1 MDETSPV
8 YQNFLNKMR
17 FSRPIRESTRRVSA
31 SKFLQRDDAASA
43 KMSLPSTVRN
53 IDKKITDIT
62 LLVTSI
68 SETLKAQEKLD
79 LDILKY
85 ERERTERRRR
95 RKRERDMEKKK
106 KPFGMFQGMVDSI
119 TQPVKSM
126 LDSVLGYLF
135 NIITGKFVL
144 GLIDFF
150 GNPKNVDRLLSI
162 FKFLNNNLPLIATT
176 VGVLATTIAGILGLM
191 AVKFIPALIASTLGM
206 IKANP
211 LAGLLALGS
220 GIAITSLMNTGGDDE
235 PTGDQPNMGKGL
247 IPVQQFNNQSSQTN
261 VELSGGG
268 KVPGGGD
275 RDTVPAKLT
284 PGEFVMSKGAV
295 EKYGSNTFAAMNAA
309 GGGTNVPILNV
320 GGQRIGFSGG
330 GEATRNMLN
339 IKSNPKVG
347 NITPPPQFEM
357 PDMNMNMNN
366 DQPTTLNTETNSNI
380 AAINNDIVIPNI
392 HILDGDDDVKDTLG
406 IVEAFA

>member
-17 FSRPIRESTRRVSA
+17 FSRPISESTRRVSA

-95 RKRERDMEKKK
+95 RKRERDIEKKK
-106 KPFGMFQGMVDSI
+106 KPFGIFQGMVDSI
-119 TQPVKSM
+119 TQPMKSM

-176 VGVLATTIAGILGLM
+176 VGVVATTIAGILGLM
-191 AVKFIPALIASTLGM
+191 AVKFIPTLIASTLAM

-220 GIAITSLMNTGGDDE
+220 GMAITSLMNTGGDDE
-235 PTGDQPNMGKGL
+235 TIGDQPNMGEGL
-247 IPVQQFNNQSSQTN
+247 IPIQQFNNQSSQTN
-261 VELSGGG
+261 LEMSGGG
-268 KVPGGGD
+268 KVPGSGD

-295 EKYGSNTFAAMNAA
+295 EKYGSNTLAAMNAA

-347 NITPPPQFEM
+347 NITPPVQFEM
-357 PDMNMNMNN
+357 PDMSMNN
-366 DQPTTLNTETNSNI
+366 VESTNLNTQTNNNV

-392 HILDGDDDVKDTLG
+392 HILNGDDDVKDTLG

>member
-95 RKRERDMEKKK
+95 RKRERDIEKKK
-106 KPFGMFQGMVDSI
+106 KPFGIFQGMVDSI
-119 TQPVKSM
+119 TQPMKSM

-150 GNPKNVDRLLSI
+150 GNPKNVNRLLSI

-176 VGVLATTIAGILGLM
+176 VGVVATTIAGILGLM
-191 AVKFIPALIASTLGM
+191 AVKYIPALIASTLAM

-235 PTGDQPNMGKGL
+235 TIGDQPNMGEGL
-247 IPVQQFNNQSSQTN
+247 IPIQQFNNQSSQTN
-261 VELSGGG
+261 LEMSGGG
-268 KVPGGGD
+268 KVPGSGD

-295 EKYGSNTFAAMNAA
+295 EKYGSNTLAAMNAA

-347 NITPPPQFEM
+347 NITPPVQFEM
-357 PDMNMNMNN
+357 PDMSMNN
-366 DQPTTLNTETNSNI
+366 VESTNLNTQTNNNV

-392 HILDGDDDVKDTLG
+392 HILNGDDDVKDTLG

>member
-85 ERERTERRRR
+85 ERERNERRRR
-95 RKRERDMEKKK
+95 RNRERDIEKKK

-119 TQPVKSM
+119 TQPMKSM

-220 GIAITSLMNTGGDDE
+220 GAAITTLMNTGGGDDE
-235 PTGDQPNMGKGL
+235 TMGDQPNMGEGL
-247 IPVQQFNNQSSQTN
+247 IPIQQFNNQSLQTN
-261 VELSGGG
+261 LEMSGGG

-295 EKYGSNTFAAMNAA
+295 EKYGSNTLAAMNAA

-330 GEATRNMLN
+330 GEASRNMLN

-347 NITPPPQFEM
+347 NITPPVQFEM
-357 PDMNMNMNN
+357 PDMSMNN
-366 DQPTTLNTETNSNI
+366 VESTTLNTQTNNNV

>member
-95 RKRERDMEKKK
+95 RKRERDIEKKK
-106 KPFGMFQGMVDSI
+106 KPFGIFQGAVDSI

-150 GNPKNVDRLLSI
+150 GNPKNVNRLLSI

-176 VGVLATTIAGILGLM
+176 VGVVATTIAGILGLM
-191 AVKFIPALIASTLGM
+191 AVKYIPALIASTLAM

-220 GIAITSLMNTGGDDE
+220 GIAITSLMNTGGDNE
-235 PTGDQPNMGKGL
+235 TIGDQPNMGEGL
-247 IPVQQFNNQSSQTN
+247 IPIQQFNNQSSQTN
-261 VELSGGG
+261 LEMSGGG
-268 KVPGGGD
+268 KVPGSGD

-295 EKYGSNTFAAMNAA
+295 EKYGSNTLAAMNAA

-347 NITPPPQFEM
+347 NITPPVQFEM
-357 PDMNMNMNN
+357 PDMSMNN
-366 DQPTTLNTETNSNI
+366 VESTNLNTQTNNNV

>member
-17 FSRPIRESTRRVSA
+17 FSRPISESTRRVSA

-95 RKRERDMEKKK
+95 RKRERDIEKKK
-106 KPFGMFQGMVDSI
+106 KPFGIFQGMVDSI
-119 TQPVKSM
+119 TQPMKSM

-150 GNPKNVDRLLSI
+150 GNPKNVNRLLSI

-176 VGVLATTIAGILGLM
+176 VGVVATTIAGILGLM
-191 AVKFIPALIASTLGM
+191 AVKFIPTLIASTLAM

-235 PTGDQPNMGKGL
+235 TIGDQPNMGEGL
-247 IPVQQFNNQSSQTN
+247 IPIQQFNNQSSQTN
-261 VELSGGG
+261 LEMSGGG
-268 KVPGGGD
+268 KVPGSGD

-295 EKYGSNTFAAMNAA
+295 EKYGSNTLAAMNAA

-347 NITPPPQFEM
+347 NITPPVQFEM
-357 PDMNMNMNN
+357 PDMSMNN
-366 DQPTTLNTETNSNI
+366 VESTNLNTQTNNNV

-392 HILDGDDDVKDTLG
+392 HILNGDDDVKDTLG

>member
-95 RKRERDMEKKK
+95 RKRERNMEKKK
-106 KPFGMFQGMVDSI
+106 KPFGIFQGAVDSI
-119 TQPVKSM
+119 TRPIKSM

-220 GIAITSLMNTGGDDE
+220 GIAITSLMNTGGGDE

-247 IPVQQFNNQSSQTN
+247 IPIQQFNNQSSQTN
-261 VELSGGG
+261 FELSGGG

-295 EKYGSNTFAAMNAA
+295 EKYGSNTLAAMNAA

-320 GGQRIGFSGG
+320 GGERIAFSGG
-330 GEATRNMLN
+330 GEATRGMLN

-347 NITPPPQFEM
+347 NITPPIQFEM
-357 PDMNMNMNN
+357 PDMNMNNVES
-366 DQPTTLNTETNSNI
+366 TTLNTQTNNNV

>member
-17 FSRPIRESTRRVSA
+17 FSRPISESTRRVSA

-95 RKRERDMEKKK
+95 RKRERDIEKKK
-106 KPFGMFQGMVDSI
+106 KPFGIFQGMVDSI
-119 TQPVKSM
+119 TQPMKSM

-150 GNPKNVDRLLSI
+150 GNPKNVNRLLSI

-176 VGVLATTIAGILGLM
+176 VGVVATTIAGILGLM
-191 AVKFIPALIASTLGM
+191 AVKFIPTLIASTLAM

-220 GIAITSLMNTGGDDE
+220 GMAITSLMNTGGDDE
-235 PTGDQPNMGKGL
+235 TIGDQPNMGEGL
-247 IPVQQFNNQSSQTN
+247 IPIQQFNNQSSQTN
-261 VELSGGG
+261 LEMSGGG
-268 KVPGGGD
+268 KVPGSGD

-295 EKYGSNTFAAMNAA
+295 EKYGSNTLAAMNAA

-347 NITPPPQFEM
+347 NITPPVQFEM
-357 PDMNMNMNN
+357 PDMSMNN
-366 DQPTTLNTETNSNI
+366 VESTNLNTQTNNNV

-392 HILDGDDDVKDTLG
+392 HILNGDDDVKDTLG

>member
-79 LDILKY
+79 FDILKY

-95 RKRERDMEKKK
+95 RRRERDIEKKK
-106 KPFGMFQGMVDSI
+106 KPFGIFQGTVDSI
-119 TQPVKSM
+119 TQPMKSM

-220 GIAITSLMNTGGDDE
+220 GAAITTLMNTGGGDDE
-235 PTGDQPNMGKGL
+235 TMGDQPNMGEGL
-247 IPVQQFNNQSSQTN
+247 IPIQQFNNQSLQTN
-261 VELSGGG
+261 FEMSGGG

-295 EKYGSNTFAAMNAA
+295 EKYGSNTLAAMNAA

-320 GGQRIGFSGG
+320 GGERIAFSGG
-330 GEATRNMLN
+330 GEATRGMLN

-347 NITPPPQFEM
+347 NITPPIQFEM
-357 PDMNMNMNN
+357 PDMNMNNMES
-366 DQPTTLNTETNSNI
+366 TTLNTQTNNNV

>member
-17 FSRPIRESTRRVSA
+17 FSRPISESTRRVSA

-95 RKRERDMEKKK
+95 RKRERDIEKKK
-106 KPFGMFQGMVDSI
+106 KPFGIFQGMVDSI
-119 TQPVKSM
+119 TQPMKSM

-176 VGVLATTIAGILGLM
+176 VGVVATTIAGILGLM
-191 AVKFIPALIASTLGM
+191 AVKFIPALIASTLAM

-220 GIAITSLMNTGGDDE
+220 GIAITSLMNTGGGDD
-235 PTGDQPNMGKGL
+235 TIDDQPNMGEGL
-247 IPVQQFNNQSSQTN
+247 IPIQQFNNQSSQTN
-261 VELSGGG
+261 LEMSGGG
-268 KVPGGGD
+268 KVPGSGD

-295 EKYGSNTFAAMNAA
+295 EKYGSNTLAAMNAA

-347 NITPPPQFEM
+347 NITPPVQFEM
-357 PDMNMNMNN
+357 PDMSMNN
-366 DQPTTLNTETNSNI
+366 VESTTLNTQTNNNV

-392 HILDGDDDVKDTLG
+392 HILNGDDDVKDTLG

>member
-95 RKRERDMEKKK
+95 RKRERDIEKKK

-150 GNPKNVDRLLSI
+150 GNPKNVNRLLSI

-176 VGVLATTIAGILGLM
+176 VGVVATTIAGILGLI
-191 AVKFIPALIASTLGM
+191 AVKYIPALIASTLAM

-235 PTGDQPNMGKGL
+235 TIGDQPNMGEGL
-247 IPVQQFNNQSSQTN
+247 IPIQQFNNQSSQTN
-261 VELSGGG
+261 LEMSGGG
-268 KVPGGGD
+268 KVPGSGD

-295 EKYGSNTFAAMNAA
+295 EKYGSNTLAAMNAA

-339 IKSNPKVG
+339 FKSNPKVG
-347 NITPPPQFEM
+347 NITPPVQFEM
-357 PDMNMNMNN
+357 PDMSMNN
-366 DQPTTLNTETNSNI
+366 VESTNLNTQTNNNV

-392 HILDGDDDVKDTLG
+392 HILNGDDDVKDTLG

>member
-95 RKRERDMEKKK
+95 RKRERDIEKKK
-106 KPFGMFQGMVDSI
+106 KPFGIFQGMVDSI
-119 TQPVKSM
+119 TQPMKSM

-176 VGVLATTIAGILGLM
+176 VGVLATTIAGILGLV
-191 AVKFIPALIASTLGM
+191 AVKYIPALIASTLGM

-220 GIAITSLMNTGGDDE
+220 GIAITSLMNTGGGDDE
-235 PTGDQPNMGKGL
+235 SIGDQPNMGKGL
-247 IPVQQFNNQSSQTN
+247 IPIQQFNNQSSQTN
-261 VELSGGG
+261 LEMSGGG
-268 KVPGGGD
+268 KVPGSGD

-295 EKYGSNTFAAMNAA
+295 EKYGSNTLAAMNAA

-347 NITPPPQFEM
+347 NITPPVQFEM
-357 PDMNMNMNN
+357 PDMSMNN
-366 DQPTTLNTETNSNI
+366 VESTNLNTQTNNNV

-392 HILDGDDDVKDTLG
+392 HILNGDDDVKDTLG
-406 IVEAFA
+406 IVEAFS

>member
-43 KMSLPSTVRN
+43 KMSLPSTIRN
-53 IDKKITDIT
+53 IDKKINDIT
-62 LLVTSI
+62 VLVTSI
-68 SETLKAQEKLD
+68 SETLIAQEKLD

-95 RKRERDMEKKK
+95 RKRERDIEKKK
-106 KPFGMFQGMVDSI
+106 KPFGIFQGAVDSI
-119 TQPVKSM
+119 TRPIKSM

-235 PTGDQPNMGKGL
+235 PTVDQPNMGKGL

-261 VELSGGG
+261 LEMSGGG
-268 KVPGGGD
+268 RVPGSGD

-295 EKYGSNTFAAMNAA
+295 EKYGSNTLAAMNAA

-347 NITPPPQFEM
+347 NITPPAQFEM
-357 PDMNMNMNN
+357 PDMSMNN
-366 DQPTTLNTETNSNI
+366 VESTTLNTQTNNNV

>member
-31 SKFLQRDDAASA
+31 SKFLQRDDAASE

-106 KPFGMFQGMVDSI
+106 KPFGIFQGAVDSI
-119 TQPVKSM
+119 TRPIKSM

-235 PTGDQPNMGKGL
+235 SIGDQPNMGKGL
-247 IPVQQFNNQSSQTN
+247 IPIQQFNNQSSQTN
-261 VELSGGG
+261 LEFSGGG
-268 KVPGGGD
+268 KVPGSGD

-295 EKYGSNTFAAMNAA
+295 EKYGSDTLAAMNAA

-330 GEATRNMLN
+330 GEPTRNMLN
-339 IKSNPKVG
+339 IKSNPKVAS
-347 NITPPPQFEM
+347 ITPPPQFEIS
-357 PDMNMNMNN
+357 DVNMNMNN
-366 DQPTTLNTETNSNI
+366 DQPTTLNTQTNSNI

-406 IVEAFA
+406 IVEAFT